1 MAADGSDA
9 VSLRHKTIK
18 KSRGSIFSMSR
29 RRISCKDLGQADCQG
44 WLYKKKEKKGAFL
57 GNKWKKFWSVLKES
71 ALYWYTSQMAEKAE
85 GFINLPE
92 FTVDRALEC
101 KKKHALKISHP
112 QRKTFYFAAEN
123 PEEMNKWLNK
133 LGIAVI
139 TRPSLGKN
147 EDECWSESE
156 HDEPEISAE
165 VPPLSNLY
173 QLEQQLS
180 SSLTISSQASC
191 SSSSLESLVLG
202 SSNSLSRLVDQD
214 KKHLIDTVS
223 CFSAKEMVGP
233 SISSKEL
240 LKQNSEKVIE
250 SRLVNSDCKAQN
262 TVCSTVTA
270 SRNGC
275 VDTLNTTEEP
285 ASEEAHAQAQSM
297 GPEYDEMQRLFK
309 SLEQASLSP
318 IGDRRPSTKRELR
331 KSFIKRCK
339 NPSINDKL
347 HKIRTLNSTLKC
359 KEHDLAMIN
368 QLLEDHKLTAKK
380 YRDWKDTNIMLFQ
393 DIHQPQNPQ
402 DCCEG
407 SSMAPSNTRPHHQTE
422 INT

>member
-1 MAADGSDA
+1 MATDGSDA
-9 VSLRHKTIK
+9 VSLRQKPTK

-44 WLYKKKEKKGAFL
+44 WLYKKKEKGAFL
-57 GNKWKKFWSVLKES
+57 GTKWKKFWSVLKES
-71 ALYWYTSQMAEKAE
+71 ALYWYTNQMAEKAE

-123 PEEMNKWLNK
+123 QEEMNKWLNK

-156 HDEPEISAE
+156 HDEPEISSE
-165 VPPLSNLY
+165 GPPLSNLC
-173 QLEQQLS
+173 QLEQQLT
-180 SSLTISSQASC
+180 SSLTLSSQASC
-191 SSSSLESLVLG
+191 SSSSLDSLVLG

-214 KKHLIDTVS
+214 KQHLVDTVS
-223 CFSAKEMVGP
+223 CSSATDMVWP
-233 SISSKEL
+233 SISSKVL
-240 LKQNSEKVIE
+240 SIQNSAKVTNSTLI
-250 SRLVNSDCKAQN
+250 NSDCRAQN
-262 TVCSTVTA
+262 MVCSTVTA
-270 SRNGC
+270 SHNDYM
-275 VDTLNTTEEP
+275 DTLNTAEEP
-285 ASEEAHAQAQSM
+285 ASVETKAQVQRID
-297 GPEYDEMQRLFK
+297 PEYDEMQRLFK

-331 KSFIKRCK
+331 KSFIKRSK
-339 NPSINDKL
+339 NPSINEKL

-359 KEHDLAMIN
+359 KEHDLEMIN

-393 DIHQPQNPQ
+393 DIHEPQNPQ
-402 DCCEG
+402 DCCEE
-407 SSMAPSNTRPHHQTE
+407 SSMAPRNAKPHHKAKSDT
-422 INT
+422 